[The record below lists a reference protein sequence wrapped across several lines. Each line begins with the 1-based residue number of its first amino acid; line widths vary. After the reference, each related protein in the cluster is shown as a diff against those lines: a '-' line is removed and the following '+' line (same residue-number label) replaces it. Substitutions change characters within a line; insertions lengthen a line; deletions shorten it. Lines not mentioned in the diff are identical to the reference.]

1 MSCYN
6 KELGEVTNC
15 SLCTFLN
22 GGQMKLNKRTL
33 SVKDGKNYAEVVFIG
48 DSHAGSPQFDEPRFL
63 AMLDYCLKNK
73 LYVLLMGDLTET
85 ATRYSVG
92 AGVYEQTST
101 AGSQHEQMIEW
112 LRPLAKKGLI
122 LGTLRGNHGER
133 IYKETGFDTDKA
145 LARELN
151 VPYLEDA
158 CWNYFRV
165 GKQSYSIYSL
175 HGRSGSKFDGT
186 ALLALERLG
195 APFHGDL
202 IVMGHAHKC
211 ISSSVVMQKVSHGMV
226 VEHKKHLLITGS
238 YVKYGGYAQTFGLPP
253 SKLGSPKVK
262 FMSDRHDI
270 SISW

>member
-1 MSCYN
+1 
-6 KELGEVTNC
+6 
-15 SLCTFLN
+15 
-22 GGQMKLNKRTL
+22 MKLNKRTL
-33 SVKDGKNYAEVVFIG
+33 TVKDGKNYAEVIFIG
-48 DSHAGSPQFDEPRFL
+48 DSHLGSPQFDQPRFL

-73 LYVLLMGDLTET
+73 LYVFLMGDLIET

-92 AGVYEQTST
+92 AGVYEQTSI
-101 AGSQHEQMIEW
+101 AQSQYEKMVEW
-112 LRPLAKKGLI
+112 LMPLAKKKLI
-122 LGTLRGNHGER
+122 LGSLRGNHCIR
-133 IYKETGFDTDKA
+133 IYNESGVDIAKNLAKE
-145 LARELN
+145 LS

-175 HGRSGSKFDGT
+175 HGRTGSKFDGT

-202 IVMGHAHKC
+202 VVMGHAHKC
-211 ISSSVVMQKVSHGMV
+211 ISSSVIMQKVSHGMV

-270 SISW
+270 SVSW